1 MAELVFDMGKV
12 INYKNAGEEIAY
24 RDVVPIGTSCIG
36 ISNMPIP
43 QNEVGTVTLE
53 GIWELPADTSTT
65 FEVGDM
71 LYWNTAGKKLT
82 KTSTDIPAG
91 MCTLKKESATA
102 VGQVKL
108 LGNAVKTGE

>member
-43 QNEVGTVTLE
+43 QNEVGTVLSL
-53 GIWELPADTSTT
+53 IH
-65 FEVGDM
+65 
-71 LYWNTAGKKLT
+71 
-82 KTSTDIPAG
+82 I
-91 MCTLKKESATA
+91 
-102 VGQVKL
+102 
-108 LGNAVKTGE
+108 